1 MISGEIENYGELV
14 MVERLREAQGRRA
27 GHLWYV

>member
-14 MVERLREAQGRRA
+14 MVERLGEALGRRA
-27 GHLWYV
+27 GRFWYV